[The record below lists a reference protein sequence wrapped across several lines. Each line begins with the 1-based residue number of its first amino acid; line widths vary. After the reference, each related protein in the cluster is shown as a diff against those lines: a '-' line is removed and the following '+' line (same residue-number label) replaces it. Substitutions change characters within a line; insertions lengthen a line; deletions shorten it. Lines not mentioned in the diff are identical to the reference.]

1 MPELPEVKT
10 LSQHIIK
17 HFKDQSLKK
26 INIVKG
32 RYQKHGPPEYFNEFN
47 KEMPLLL
54 VDMIQKGKV
63 MVFCFE
69 KDWYMISRLGLTG
82 WWYIDEDKPS
92 WIKSDPNLV
101 FEFKN
106 KTLYY
111 VDPLSYGTVTFYNSK
126 EAVNKELSK
135 LAPDY
140 LSITLKEL
148 QERLQKKP
156 ILLKKTLEEVMVD
169 QQSLMSGIGNYLKA
183 EILYD
188 VKLSPFR
195 TLNTL
200 TENDWKNI
208 LHSAKQ
214 ITKKIQKN
222 IGNDQKYVESM
233 KIYGKD
239 TDPLGNKVLHHKT
252 KNGRTTH
259 WVKEIQM

>member
-1 MPELPEVKT
+1 MPELPEVLT
-10 LSQHIIK
+10 LSQEIRK
-17 HFKDQSLKK
+17 NFKDQSLKK
-26 INIVKG
+26 ITILKG
-32 RYQKHGPPEYFNEFN
+32 RYQKHGPPEYFKDVMKSLPMKLTNI
-47 KEMPLLL
+47 L
-54 VDMIQKGKV
+54 QKGKV

-82 WWYIDEDKPS
+82 WWYMDEDKPT

-101 FEFKN
+101 FQFKN
-106 KTLYY
+106 KRLYY
-111 VDPLSYGTVTFYNSK
+111 VDPLSYGTVTFLNSK
-126 EAVNKELSK
+126 EAVDKELSK

-156 ILLKKTLEEVMVD
+156 ILLKKTLEEVIVD

-188 VKLSPFR
+188 VQLSPFR

-200 TENDWKNI
+200 TETNWKNI

-233 KIYGKD
+233 KIYGKE

-252 KNGRTTH
+252 KTGRTTH
-259 WVKEIQM
+259 WVKEIQQ

>member
-26 INIVKG
+26 ITILKG
-32 RYQKHGPPEYFNEFN
+32 RYQKHGPPENFKNVIN
-47 KEMPLLL
+47 ALPLNLTDIL
-54 VDMIQKGKV
+54 QKGKV

-82 WWYIDEDKPS
+82 WWYIDENKPI
-92 WIKSDPNLV
+92 WIKSEPNVV

-111 VDPLSYGTVTFYNSK
+111 VDPLSYGTLTFYHSK
-126 EAVNKELSK
+126 EAVDKELSK

-148 QERLQKKP
+148 QERLNNKP
-156 ILLKKTLEEVMVD
+156 TLLKKTLEEVLMD
-169 QQSLMSGIGNYLKA
+169 QHALMSGIGNYLKA
-183 EILYD
+183 EVLYD
-188 VKLSPFR
+188 AKLSPFR

-200 TENDWKNI
+200 TEDDWKHI
-208 LHSAKQ
+208 LQSVKK
-214 ITKKIQKN
+214 ITKQIQKN
-222 IGNDQKYVESM
+222 IGNDEKYVESM

-239 TDPLGNKVLHHKT
+239 IDPLGNKVLHHKT
-252 KNGRTTH
+252 KTGRTTH
-259 WVKEIQM
+259 WVKEVQT